1 MKDKPKERTE
11 FAERL
16 IDLRKSRGLNQRQ
29 AAEAIGIDYQ
39 NYRKYETSSYP
50 KEDVYIK
57 IADF

>member
-1 MKDKPKERTE
+1 MLERGGVFCMQDKQKERTE

-39 NYRKYETSSYP
+39 NYRKYET
-50 KEDVYIK
+50 
-57 IADF
+57 